1 MLGVDWCDGE
11 WKEEGLICGLAPEH
25 YPAVVRDLF
34 RGAAHSM
41 KKFWE
46 RRAC

>member
-1 MLGVDWCDGE
+1 MGLIGVMENGRKNW
-11 WKEEGLICGLAPEH
+11 LICGLAPEH
-25 YPAVVRDLF
+25 YPAVVRDLL